1 MIGCIM
7 AESRPGCAQRG
18 GWSVRDGSGRWGLG
32 LAALAAVAIPFAVIA
47 VLDPRIGLLR
57 PRPASEVV
65 TAPDAPPSTGSQG
78 PAQGPMQGSVQAP
91 KEAPEEAPKQAPKQA
106 PGQDLAGGRSS
117 APASPSRPWT
127 DEARPAAER
136 PCPVCA
142 AAAAPPAIRGTL
154 ADPEIQVPDVAAERT
169 AQRDRLLGWTA
180 HPDRVSGSAA
190 FLDLIGLVYTV
201 PREAGAGYRPLAID
215 LAGAPDRAVVAVTEQ
230 PAALALTTVPPDRA
244 GALGVES
251 SAAFTLAEGR
261 PGLLAGFRAL
271 PYGGAEVAPVLD
283 PARFG
288 PETRRGF
295 CEALRLWA
303 VQFGLPVWRTRYT
316 LIENPTRI
324 ALAGEALRT
333 DGTTLGRVSGRRL
346 ARLCRA

>member
-1 MIGCIM
+1 MHFPYDRVHNTRIAPWVRAAG
-7 AESRPGCAQRG
+7 RV
-18 GWSVRDGSGRWGLG
+18 SVRDGSGRWGLG

-57 PRPASEVV
+57 SRPASEAGNSSPGQ
-65 TAPDAPPSTGSQG
+65 TSSTQASPAQAPSTQTSSPQAPAPPLSQG
-78 PAQGPMQGSVQAP
+78 PMPGP
-91 KEAPEEAPKQAPKQA
+91 
-106 PGQDLAGGRSS
+106 
-117 APASPSRPWT
+117 PASPSRRPWT
-127 DEARPAAER
+127 DEARPQAAER
-136 PCPVCA
+136 PCPVCTA
-142 AAAAPPAIRGTL
+142 EAGPVTIRGTL
-154 ADPEIQVPDVAAERT
+154 ADQEIQVPDVTAERT
-169 AQRDRLLGWTA
+169 AQRERLIGWTA
-180 HPDRVSGSAA
+180 HPDRVPGSAA
-190 FLDLIGLVYTV
+190 TLDLIGLVYTA

-215 LAGAPDRAVVAVTEQ
+215 LSEAPGRAVVVVTEQ
-230 PAALALTTVPPDRA
+230 PVSLGLATVPADRA

-271 PYGGAEVAPVLD
+271 PYGAAEVAPVLD
-283 PARFG
+283 PLRFG
-288 PETRRGF
+288 PGTRRGF

-303 VQFGLPVWRTRYT
+303 VQFGLPAGRTRYT

-333 DGTTLGRVSGRRL
+333 DGTTRGRVSGPRL

>member
-1 MIGCIM
+1 MHFPYDRVHNDRIAPWVRAAG
-7 AESRPGCAQRG
+7 RV
-18 GWSVRDGSGRWGLG
+18 SVRDGSGRWGLG

-57 PRPASEVV
+57 PASQAGNSSPGQTSSAQAPSNQAFSTQASPAQ
-65 TAPDAPPSTGSQG
+65 APAPPLSQGPMPDQPAPPS
-78 PAQGPMQGSVQAP
+78 
-91 KEAPEEAPKQAPKQA
+91 
-106 PGQDLAGGRSS
+106 R
-117 APASPSRPWT
+117 RPWT
-127 DEARPAAER
+127 DEARPQAAER

-142 AAAAPPAIRGTL
+142 AEAGPVAIRGTL
-154 ADPEIQVPDVAAERT
+154 ADQEIQVPDVTAERT
-169 AQRDRLLGWTA
+169 AQRERLIGWTA
-180 HPDRVSGSAA
+180 HPDRVPGSAA
-190 FLDLIGLVYTV
+190 TLDLIGLVYTA

-215 LAGAPDRAVVAVTEQ
+215 LAGAPGRAVVVVTEQ
-230 PAALALTTVPPDRA
+230 PVSLDLATVPADRA

-271 PYGGAEVAPVLD
+271 PYGAAEVAPVLD
-283 PARFG
+283 PLRFG
-288 PETRRGF
+288 PGTRRGF

-333 DGTTLGRVSGRRL
+333 DGTTRGRVSGPRL

>member
-1 MIGCIM
+1 MHFPYDRVHNDRIAPWVRAAG
-7 AESRPGCAQRG
+7 RV
-18 GWSVRDGSGRWGLG
+18 SVRDGSGRWGLG

-57 PRPASEVV
+57 PASQAGNSSPGQTSSAQAPSNQAFSTQASPAQ
-65 TAPDAPPSTGSQG
+65 APAPPLSQGPMPDQPAPPS
-78 PAQGPMQGSVQAP
+78 
-91 KEAPEEAPKQAPKQA
+91 
-106 PGQDLAGGRSS
+106 R
-117 APASPSRPWT
+117 RPWT
-127 DEARPAAER
+127 DEARPQAAER

-142 AAAAPPAIRGTL
+142 AEAGPVAIRGTL
-154 ADPEIQVPDVAAERT
+154 ADQEIQVPDVTAERT
-169 AQRDRLLGWTA
+169 AQRERLIGWTA
-180 HPDRVSGSAA
+180 HPDRVPGSAA
-190 FLDLIGLVYTV
+190 TLDLIGLVYTA

-215 LAGAPDRAVVAVTEQ
+215 LAGAPGRAVVVVTEQ
-230 PAALALTTVPPDRA
+230 PVSLDLATVPADRA

-271 PYGGAEVAPVLD
+271 PYGAAEVAPVLD
-283 PARFG
+283 PLRFG
-288 PETRRGF
+288 PGTRRGF

-303 VQFGLPVWRTRYT
+303 VQFGLPAGRTRYT

-333 DGTTLGRVSGRRL
+333 DGTTRGRVSGPRL